1 MRTSISLIALVAAFL
16 SGALAP
22 PAMAAPGQAPAPSG
36 LEDALESVSG
46 AFVAGTPV
54 EEALPDKRLWE
65 LGMLLG
71 PESLAELKGL
81 RKRVLSLQKA
91 ALPLK
96 PSMPAKDRAGI
107 EKSVE
112 SLGRSFHLDGPALSR
127 AKKTYLPPEPDA
139 RRPPE
144 GGNGSPGAV
153 PSDKD
158 LEAMKQASASLGS
171 GIQKGGL
178 LAQKTAS
185 LLQGNR
191 EDVLDAVGPLRP
203 PSSSLKPAVCELQP
217 ARQLPKD
224 FYVTAAQ
231 PPGPMKKGPAEKAW
245 RADYARSM
253 EAYQSRWAGKAR
265 AIADAGIKHVEEA
278 RKPGASLKDKAY
290 HYSAAAGLAVQ
301 EGVTKLVGLDK
312 GAWTTAATVAAV
324 TVAAAITVAAVA
336 PAAVAAAGIS
346 GLVTTSTIAAGKWGL
361 TAGVMQAAAA
371 GITTYFAP
379 LAVRDL
385 VEKPSPKTGIMAAV
399 SLLPVPGTAL
409 VTKAVSS
416 SAAAHK
422 VVVKAAEEGTRYGWT
437 AAYRLAAHRAVHATA
452 HVLTDISAHKAA
464 DTASTALESAA
475 H

>member
-1 MRTSISLIALVAAFL
+1 MRTSISLIAAALL
-16 SGALAP
+16 SGALAL
-22 PAMAAPGQAPAPSG
+22 PAMAAPGQAPAPSA
-36 LEDALESVSG
+36 LEDASEDLSR
-46 AFVAGTPV
+46 AFAAGTPV
-54 EEALPDKRLWE
+54 AEALPEKRLRE
-65 LGMLLG
+65 LETLLG
-71 PESLAELKGL
+71 PESLAGLKDL

-107 EKSVE
+107 ERSVE
-112 SLGRSFHLDGPALSR
+112 SLARSFHLEGPALAG
-127 AKKTYLPPEPDA
+127 AKKTYLPPQSDA
-139 RRPPE
+139 QRPPE
-144 GGNGSPGAV
+144 GAKGSPEPV
-153 PSDKD
+153 PSAKD

-178 LAQKTAS
+178 LAHRTAS
-185 LLQGNR
+185 LLQGSR
-191 EDVLDAVGPLRP
+191 EDVLDAVAPL
-203 PSSSLKPAVCELQP
+203 SSPGRSVKPAFSELAP
-217 ARQLPKD
+217 ARQLPKG

-231 PPGPMKKGPAEKAW
+231 PPGPGKKGPAEKGW

-253 EAYQSRWAGKAR
+253 EEYQSRWAGRAR
-265 AIADAGIKHVEEA
+265 AIADAGTKHVEEA

-312 GAWTTAATVAAV
+312 GAWKTAATVAAV

-336 PAAVAAAGIS
+336 PAPVAAAGIT
-346 GLVTTSTIAAGKWGL
+346 GLATTSTIVAGKWGL

-416 SAAAHK
+416 SAVAHK

-452 HVLTDISAHKAA
+452 HVLTDIGTHKAA
-464 DTASTALESAA
+464 DAATTALESAA